1 MNTAPAIDFARS
13 RYDAYMQECGDTK
26 AAVET
31 AWLAHYEAVM
41 RFKASKMWEAFAPNW
56 ETFCDNHKQEFFA
69 ASTYRQTRMNIP
81 IAELAESVAG
91 KTLSR
96 EQMNNIGRKLNE
108 VIPEGERD
116 SMKLSVLALTY
127 AYHEKYQIEKP
138 VPDKNVIEGAYHV
151 LLEERENHTVSVDG
165 TNYDFKQEGQVLQL
179 REAIV
184 QGIQAHS
191 NRVTIAIERTGEIGL
206 ILRALRRM
214 GHSVPSEDKKLFIS
228 WKG

>member
-108 VIPEGERD
+108 VIPEGERAP
-116 SMKLSVLALTY
+116 MRLSVLALCY
-127 AYHEKYQIEKP
+127 AAFPDTP
-138 VPDKNVIEGAYHV
+138 VPARNVIDEAYAV
-151 LLEERENHTVSVDG
+151 LKEERDNGTVTTKDG
-165 TNYDFKQEGQVLQL
+165 ETFNLKEKAQVQRLKERVLQD
-179 REAIV
+179 
-184 QGIQAHS
+184 IQARDK
-191 NRVTIAIERTGEIGL
+191 RVTIAIERTGEIGL